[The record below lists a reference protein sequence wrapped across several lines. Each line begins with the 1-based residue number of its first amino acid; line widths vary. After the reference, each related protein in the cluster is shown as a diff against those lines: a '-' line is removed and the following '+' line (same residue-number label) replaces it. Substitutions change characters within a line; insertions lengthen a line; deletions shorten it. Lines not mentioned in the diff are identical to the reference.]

1 VRDETDTVTGKNCG
15 EELPRGETFCPFG
28 KDTTVTIL
36 RGAPTDEGFAAEL
49 FDGGAPRR
57 VGLFE
62 ECFEVGFEPLN
73 GDGAS
78 AGARDVAFS
87 LDIVE
92 AVRIAEVSAGRAVA
106 DVAEFAALLG
116 AADINGISGSV
127 VLGSVNDECVTTN
140 DTTVSVCVE
149 VRHRVSP
156 MVVCMR
162 GLWRVTES
170 GFS

>member
-1 VRDETDTVTGKNCG
+1 
-15 EELPRGETFCPFG
+15 
-28 KDTTVTIL
+28 
-36 RGAPTDEGFAAEL
+36 
-49 FDGGAPRR
+49 
-57 VGLFE
+57 
-62 ECFEVGFEPLN
+62 
-73 GDGAS
+73 
-78 AGARDVAFS
+78 
-87 LDIVE
+87 
-92 AVRIAEVSAGRAVA
+92 VSAGRAVA

-127 VLGSVNDECVTTN
+127 VLGSVDDECVTTN

-170 GFS
+170 GSSEFVSTESGEYRWIVSAHYKECWRPVKRVVGKTGNWWSVGDGELRRKPGLCWEVVTGTW